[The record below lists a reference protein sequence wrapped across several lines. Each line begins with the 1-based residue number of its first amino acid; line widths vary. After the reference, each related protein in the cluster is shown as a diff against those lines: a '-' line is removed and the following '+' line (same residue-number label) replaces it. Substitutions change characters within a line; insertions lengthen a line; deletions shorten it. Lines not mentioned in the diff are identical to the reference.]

1 MARSKNFFDDV
12 KKELECSVCQE
23 QFSNLREP
31 KILKCLHTFCK
42 SCLKAWLPRQEREG
56 ELSCPTCRRITQC
69 SANDINKLPSNLFCK
84 QLVEIVEAYSGQV
97 GHEDS
102 PHCGICD
109 EKKAL
114 KFYCIECNCFLCSDC
129 ASRHG
134 KAKVFK
140 GHNIKEIS
148 NFDSND
154 AQTYVRRANVCKRHE
169 DEVRYYCEKCNICI
183 CRDCALL
190 EHCEHKRI
198 SLDHGLDLK
207 KSGIIQRIQEVEDVG
222 RRLQEQKA
230 NLEKHKTRFDGSVY
244 QSTLEIHRVAEQR
257 INVIGRHEEAMTKEL
272 LKRKE
277 SFENEFSAKMTDV
290 NEKLTDIKNSVEFG
304 RDILE
309 RNNLPEILNVE
320 ETLGLRFEDFLSS
333 TGFTDPIE
341 LNTLSVKYVAND
353 TFFLESELGK
363 LVDPIMS
370 IVRGRGTK
378 EVHLGEDFSFTKNW
392 RGETTYDEADQVDVE
407 NTSLRRTDEATK
419 FKQSDL
425 KDGWNVYEEQGI
437 VNVAVH
443 QLTET

>member
-1 MARSKNFFDDV
+1 MACSKNFFDDV

-23 QFSNLREP
+23 QFSDLREP

-42 SCLKAWLPRQEREG
+42 SCLTAWLPRQQREG

-97 GHEDS
+97 GDEDS

-114 KFYCIECNCFLCSDC
+114 KFYCIDCNCFLCSDC
-129 ASRHG
+129 AGLHG
-134 KAKVFK
+134 KAKAFK
-140 GHNIKEIS
+140 GHDIKEIS
-148 NFDSND
+148 NFNSND
-154 AQTYVRRANVCKRHE
+154 VQKYVRRANVCKKHE

-190 EHCEHKRI
+190 EHCDHKRF

-207 KSGIIQRIQEVEDVG
+207 KSVFTKRIEEVEDVG

-230 NLEKHKTRFDGSVY
+230 NLEKQRTRFDTSVD
-244 QSTLEIHRVAEQR
+244 QSKLEIHRVAE
-257 INVIGRHEEAMTKEL
+257 NWMKVIRRHEEAMTKEL

-277 SFENEFSAKMTDV
+277 TFENEFSAKMTDLD
-290 NEKLTDIKNSVEFG
+290 EKLTNIRNSLEFG

-320 ETLGLRFEDFLSS
+320 ETLGRRFEDFLSS
-333 TGFTDPIE
+333 TEFSGPVEFSA
-341 LNTLSVKYVAND
+341 LSVKYVAND
-353 TFFLESELGK
+353 TLFSESELGK
-363 LVDPIMS
+363 LIDPIMS
-370 IVRGRGTK
+370 IVRGKGAK
-378 EVHLGEDFSFTKNW
+378 EVHLGEDFSFAKNW
-392 RGETTYDEADQVDVE
+392 HHI
-407 NTSLRRTDEATK
+407 TSLRRTDEATK
-419 FKQSDL
+419 SRQSDL
-425 KDGWNVYEEQGI
+425 KDGWNVHAEQGI
-437 VNVAVH
+437 VKIA
-443 QLTET
+443 LC